1 ESSLSWRR
9 RDLRAR
15 AADFSRSVGRGGGSP
30 VPDRR
35 HGAPIANRRT
45 PGESR
50 RAAYEV
56 RQLFDIIERLPNLPM
71 SREDVSMRGNVTR
84 WALAVLTSGM
94 TAFAPAALVAA
105 EPEPSPPPRGG
116 GANRVLP
123 RLSTVTFLGFD
134 GHTLL
139 LAGILVCALG
149 LLFGMIIYGQL
160 RSLPVH

>member
-15 AADFSRSVGRGGGSP
+15 TADFSRSVGRGGGSP

-35 HGAPIANRRT
+35 HGAPIANRST

-50 RAAYEV
+50 SAAYEV
-56 RQLFDIIERLPNLPM
+56 RQHFDIIERLPNSPK

-94 TAFAPAALVAA
+94 IAFAPAALVAA
-105 EPEPSPPPRGG
+105 QPDASRPHRGG
-116 GANRVLP
+116 EANLVLP
-123 RLSTVTFLGFD
+123 DLSAVSFLGFVGD
-134 GHTLL
+134 TLPLPAL
-139 LAGILVCALG
+139 LA
-149 LLFGMIIYGQL
+149 
-160 RSLPVH
+160 LPF